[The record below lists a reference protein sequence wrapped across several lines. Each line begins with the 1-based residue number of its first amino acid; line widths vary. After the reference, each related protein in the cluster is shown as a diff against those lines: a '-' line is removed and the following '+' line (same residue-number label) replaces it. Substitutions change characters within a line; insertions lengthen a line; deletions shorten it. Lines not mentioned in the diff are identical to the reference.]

1 MHCRLPRY
9 CVMFPA
15 SYNLSLATRY
25 AELHLLWDEE
35 EQVYLYISTDCI
47 QFGLFHKQ
55 ERHFIIIF
63 PMLPFLHKV
72 LWSTET
78 ERRLLTI
85 GSNMLVI

>member
-1 MHCRLPRY
+1 
-9 CVMFPA
+9 MFPA

-35 EQVYLYISTDCI
+35 EQVHLCIPTDCI
-47 QFGLFHKQ
+47 QFGLFHQQ

-63 PMLPFLHKV
+63 SVLPFLHKV
-72 LWSTET
+72 LWSKES

-85 GSNMLVI
+85 GLNILVI